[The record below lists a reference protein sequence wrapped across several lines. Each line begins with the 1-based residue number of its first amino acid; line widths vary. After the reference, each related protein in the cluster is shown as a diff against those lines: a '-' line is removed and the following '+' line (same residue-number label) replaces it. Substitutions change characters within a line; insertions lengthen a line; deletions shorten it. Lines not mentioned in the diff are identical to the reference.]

1 MIWKGILCAS
11 YHSSPHRIPQLPCK
25 HFIFILF
32 IICKNWF
39 TIYTFVFLILIHC
52 FHLYCPLLSTSIT
65 DSKTHK
71 LLASPSFGH
80 CLSVS
85 FFNFF
90 LLFMFY
96 FPGIYLYCVHV
107 CVLPNRAVKI
117 YCVSVFLR
125 RLSFQASFR

>member
-85 FFNFF
+85 FFLLIFF
-90 LLFMFY
+90 FCLCFIFLVFIYIVFMSVCCQIGLLRF
-96 FPGIYLYCVHV
+96 I
-107 CVLPNRAVKI
+107 
-117 YCVSVFLR
+117 VFQC
-125 RLSFQASFR
+125 F